1 MSSKGTSF
9 VVCRRDH
16 LFMTQL
22 RQKNSSN
29 ASRKFWVQ
37 LLAFAALAL
46 LFYLKPRIESWVQAQ
61 QRGPVS
67 AESTADDSTTGA
79 EDAGQAAN
87 STEETSSASVTG
99 AEAAS
104 DSESSPKSSEPVIVA
119 STKEQKPATTES
131 KPAAPKKKSSGGS
144 PIKKMERTPEKK
156 RPELSAPEKNNP
168 PPEDQGKEKSSDLG
182 KLKEVDDN
190 VFESTA
196 GLVYVPGGA
205 EGHRLK
211 HVMQH
216 AKDNPSKPVH
226 GVFDGDRDE
235 ILAVIDEAFMKAKKG
250 GSDVRSEKQNGRR
263 IFTVNLRRRIG
274 QVGGSEGERQ
284 GHPDCRFVRIVLEN
298 ENEVI
303 SAYPSKSF

>member
-1 MSSKGTSF
+1 M
-9 VVCRRDH
+9 
-16 LFMTQL
+16 
-22 RQKNSSN
+22 
-29 ASRKFWVQ
+29 Q

-46 LFYLKPRIESWVQAQ
+46 LFYLKPRIESWGQAQ

-67 AESTADDSTTGA
+67 AESTANDTATGT
-79 EDAGQAAN
+79 EDAGETAN
-87 STEETSSASVTG
+87 STEETSSASVTA

-104 DSESSPKSSEPVIVA
+104 DSESSPKRSAPVIVA
-119 STKEQKPATTES
+119 SAEEQKPATTES
-131 KPAAPKKKSSGGS
+131 RPAAPKKKSSSGS

-156 RPELSAPEKNNP
+156 RPELSSPEKNNP

-196 GLVYVPGGA
+196 GLLYVPGGA

-226 GVFDGDRDE
+226 GVFDGDRDD

-274 QVGGSEGERQ
+274 QVGGGEGERQ

>member
-1 MSSKGTSF
+1 
-9 VVCRRDH
+9 
-16 LFMTQL
+16 MTQL
-22 RQKNSSN
+22 RQNTSSN
-29 ASRKFWVQ
+29 ASRRLWVQ

-46 LFYLKPRIESWVQAQ
+46 LFYLKPRIESWGQAQ

-67 AESTADDSTTGA
+67 AESTANDTATGT
-79 EDAGQAAN
+79 EDAGETAN
-87 STEETSSASVTG
+87 STEETSSASVTA

-104 DSESSPKSSEPVIVA
+104 DSESSPKSSAPVIVA
-119 STKEQKPATTES
+119 SAEEQKPATTES
-131 KPAAPKKKSSGGS
+131 RPAAPKKKSSSGS

-156 RPELSAPEKNNP
+156 RPELSSPEKNNP

-196 GLVYVPGGA
+196 GLLYVPGGA

-226 GVFDGDRDE
+226 GVFDGDRDD

-274 QVGGSEGERQ
+274 QVGGGEGERQ

>member
-1 MSSKGTSF
+1 
-9 VVCRRDH
+9 
-16 LFMTQL
+16 MTQL
-22 RQKNSSN
+22 RQNTSSN

-37 LLAFAALAL
+37 LLVFAVLAL

-61 QRGPVS
+61 QRGATS
-67 AESTADDSTTGA
+67 AESAAVDSTSDVDETAERDDSTA
-79 EDAGQAAN
+79 EEA
-87 STEETSSASVTG
+87 EENSSATG
-99 AEAAS
+99 ELAEAEFG
-104 DSESSPKSSEPVIVA
+104 SESLPKNSAPVIVA
-119 STKEQKPATTES
+119 SAEDQKPATTET
-131 KPAAPKKKSSGGS
+131 KPAAPKKKSSGSS

-156 RPELSAPEKNNP
+156 RPELSSPEKNNP
-168 PPEDQGKEKSSDLG
+168 PPADEEKEKSSDLG
-182 KLKEVDDN
+182 KLKEIEDN

-196 GLVYVPGGA
+196 GLLYVPGGA

-216 AKDNPSKPVH
+216 AKDNPSKEVH
-226 GVFDGDRDE
+226 GVFDGDRDV
-235 ILAVIDEAFMKAKKG
+235 ILAVIDEAFMMAKKG

-263 IFTVNLRRRIG
+263 VYTVNLRRRVG
-274 QVGGSEGERQ
+274 EVGGAQGERQ

>member
-1 MSSKGTSF
+1 
-9 VVCRRDH
+9 
-16 LFMTQL
+16 MTQL
-22 RQKNSSN
+22 RQKSSPN
-29 ASRKFWVQ
+29 AGRKFWVQ
-37 LLAFAALAL
+37 LLAFAVLAL

-61 QRGPVS
+61 QRGPAS
-67 AESTADDSTTGA
+67 AESTADNSATAA
-79 EDAGQAAN
+79 EDAQETAN
-87 STEETSSASVTG
+87 SAEETSSASVTG
-99 AEAAS
+99 AEAES
-104 DSESSPKSSEPVIVA
+104 DSESLPKSSEPVIVA
-119 STKEQKPATTES
+119 SAEEQKPATTES
-131 KPAAPKKKSSGGS
+131 KPAAPKKKSNGGS
-144 PIKKMERTPEKK
+144 PIRKMERTPEKK
-156 RPELSAPEKNNP
+156 RPELSSPEKNNP

>member
-1 MSSKGTSF
+1 
-9 VVCRRDH
+9 
-16 LFMTQL
+16 MTQL
-22 RQKNSSN
+22 RQKSSSN
-29 ASRKFWVQ
+29 ASRKLWVQ
-37 LLAFAALAL
+37 LLAFAVLAL

-61 QRGPVS
+61 QRGPAS
-67 AESTADDSTTGA
+67 AELTADGMAPGA
-79 EDAGQAAN
+79 EDADETAN
-87 STEETSSASVTG
+87 SAEETSSASVTG
-99 AEAAS
+99 AEAAAK
-104 DSESSPKSSEPVIVA
+104 SESESPPKSSKPVIVA
-119 STKEQKPATTES
+119 SAEEQKPATTES
-131 KPAAPKKKSSGGS
+131 RPAASKKKSGTSS
-144 PIKKMERTPEKK
+144 PITKMERTPEKK
-156 RPELSAPEKNNP
+156 RPELSSPEKNNP
-168 PPEDQGKEKSSDLG
+168 PPAEQETSKSSDLG

-196 GLVYVPGGA
+196 GLLYVPGGA

-263 IFTVNLRRRIG
+263 AYTVNLRRRIG

-303 SAYPSKSF
+303 TAFPSKSF

>member
-1 MSSKGTSF
+1 
-9 VVCRRDH
+9 
-16 LFMTQL
+16 MTQL
-22 RQKNSSN
+22 RQNTSSN

-61 QRGPVS
+61 QRGPAS
-67 AESTADDSTTGA
+67 AESTADELATGA
-79 EDAGQAAN
+79 EDTGETAN
-87 STEETSSASVTG
+87 SAEETSSASVSG
-99 AEAAS
+99 AEAKS
-104 DSESSPKSSEPVIVA
+104 DSESSPKSSERIIVA
-119 STKEQKPATTES
+119 SAEGQKPASTES
-131 KPAAPKKKSSGGS
+131 KPAAPKKKSSGRS

-156 RPELSAPEKNNP
+156 RPELTSPEKNNP

-196 GLVYVPGGA
+196 GLFYVPGGA

-235 ILAVIDEAFMKAKKG
+235 ILAVIDEAFMMAKKG

>member
-1 MSSKGTSF
+1 
-9 VVCRRDH
+9 
-16 LFMTQL
+16 MTQL
-22 RQKNSSN
+22 RQKSVPD
-29 ASRKFWVQ
+29 ARRKFWIQ
-37 LLAFAALAL
+37 LLAFAVLAL
-46 LFYLKPRIESWVQAQ
+46 LFYLKPRIESWVHAQ
-61 QRGPVS
+61 QVPAS
-67 AESTADDSTTGA
+67 SESTADQANADIDSRGDFDEPTSVDESGGA
-79 EDAGQAAN
+79 TESGNDRNLADVNVEEPSPAN
-87 STEETSSASVTG
+87 AEETDAELSSKSSDSAVTASV
-99 AEAAS
+99 E
-104 DSESSPKSSEPVIVA
+104 
-119 STKEQKPATTES
+119 EQKPAATQS
-131 KPAAPKKKSSGGS
+131 QPVAPKKKKNSGS
-144 PIKKMERTPEKK
+144 PITKMERTPEKK
-156 RPELSAPEKNNP
+156 RPELSSPEKNNP
-168 PPEDQGKEKSSDLG
+168 PPAEGDAEKSSDLG
-182 KLKEVDDN
+182 KLKEIDDN

-235 ILAVIDEAFMKAKKG
+235 ILAVIDEAFMKARKG

-263 IFTVNLRRRIG
+263 VITVNLRRRIG

-284 GHPDCRFVRIVLEN
+284 GHPDCRFIRIVLEN